1 MKCIA
6 KLVVFLLCF
15 SASYYSSAQG
25 FGNPAQAPVSVEVM
39 PEFPGGIQRFY
50 QYIGQSYKYPAA
62 AVKARVSGR
71 IHIQFVIEKDGSVTD
86 VKVLKDLGYGT
97 TEEAVRVIKRSP
109 RWKPGIQKGK
119 KVRVLYTLP
128 LNLQLS

>member
-1 MKCIA
+1 MKY
-6 KLVVFLLCF
+6 LVSLFAFFLSF
-15 SASYYSSAQG
+15 FVSYYSVAQG
-25 FGNPAQAPVSVEVM
+25 FGIPAQSPIRLEVM

-62 AVKARVSGR
+62 AVKARVSGK

-109 RWKPGIQKGK
+109 RWEPGIQKGK

-128 LNLQLS
+128 LNLQLP